1 MTTERDALLESLFD
15 HANENLA
22 PDDFA
27 DRVMLRI
34 DRARRRSLAGWA
46 MVGLAAVVCA
56 WMLSG
61 PLLQAVDLGL
71 RVLPESLF
79 DVENQIIAMVLAPLN
94 SVAGMVGLGV
104 LGAWTMYRKFF
115 A

>member
-1 MTTERDALLESLFD
+1 MTTDRDELLESLFD
-15 HANENLA
+15 DANESLA

-46 MVGLAAVVCA
+46 IVGFAAVACA

-61 PLLQAVDLGL
+61 PLLQAVNLGL
-71 RVLPESLF
+71 QVLPESLF
-79 DVENQIIAMVLAPLN
+79 EVEDRTIAEVLSPLN
-94 SVAGMVGLGV
+94 SVAGAIGVGV
-104 LGAWTMYRKFF
+104 LGLWTAYRKIF

>member
-1 MTTERDALLESLFD
+1 MTTERDALIESLFD
-15 HANENLA
+15 DANENLA

-27 DRVMLRI
+27 ARVMLDI

-46 MVGLAAVVCA
+46 FVGLAAVACA

-61 PLLQAVDLGL
+61 PLLQAVNLGL
-71 RVLPESLF
+71 QVLPESLF
-79 DVENQIIAMVLAPLN
+79 EVDDRIVAAILAPLN
-94 SVAGMVGLGV
+94 SVAGAIGIAV
-104 LGAWTMYRKFF
+104 LGLWTAYRKIF